1 MAEGMPS
8 LLALLGLAA
17 VAGYQNRDKL
27 REMIGDA
34 QPGRTERPANQ
45 TGQTGAVGSGGLMEE
60 IGQIFGSGD
69 AGRNVSEGLRG
80 LVDRFRSAG
89 QGAKADSWVSSEA
102 NQELQPDEVETAIG
116 RDTIDEL
123 AQKTGLSRAEIVKR
137 LSVALPETV
146 DRLTPGGRLPS
157 ETEAQDLV

>member
-1 MAEGMPS
+1 MARGMPT

-17 VAGYQNRDKL
+17 VAGYQNRYKL
-27 REMIGDA
+27 REMIGEA
-34 QPGRTERPANQ
+34 QSGRPNDQTVPA
-45 TGQTGAVGSGGLMEE
+45 GQGGLMAE

-69 AGRNVSEGLRG
+69 AGRNVSDGLRD
-80 LVDRFRSAG
+80 LVDRFRSTG
-89 QGAKADSWVSSEA
+89 QGSKADSWVSMEPNSE
-102 NQELQPDEVETAIG
+102 LRPDDLETAIG

-123 AQKTGLSRAEIVKR
+123 AQKAGLSREEIVKR

-157 ETEAQDLV
+157 ETEARGLV